1 MSQSQW
7 KQTFLGAVCLTL
19 AAAIWGGVYVVSK
32 VVLEVIPPF
41 TLLILRFCIAL
52 AVLGAFTVARKERV
66 AKKDYPLLMVI
77 AFVGVTI
84 SIAAQF
90 LGTKLSTAH
99 MGALITSASP
109 AFIAIFAVWLL
120 KERIHLKQAAGILL
134 ATIGVIIVIG
144 VPDQADAQSSLAG
157 NLILFVA
164 AISWGLYTVLS
175 KKATQRYSSLL
186 VTTYVA
192 LFGIIFTSPLMFW
205 ELSVTPV
212 SWQFGWD
219 IWIGVLYIGMIS
231 TAGAFYLW
239 NKGFELMPAG
249 SGAGFF
255 FVQPIVG
262 AFLGWLLLHEHLSV
276 GFFAGGAFIFLGVAL
291 STLRTRESA
300 KNKREPMEGRPLSHY
315 NEKQS

>member
-1 MSQSQW
+1 MSHSQW
-7 KQTFLGAVCLTL
+7 KQSLLGAICLTL

-32 VVLEVIPPF
+32 VVLDVIPPF
-41 TLLILRFCIAL
+41 TLLILRFGIAL
-52 AVLGAFTVARKERV
+52 IVLGAFALARRETVL
-66 AKKDYPLLMVI
+66 KKDYPLLMTI

-120 KERIHLKQAAGILL
+120 KEKIHFKQATGILL
-134 ATIGVIIVIG
+134 ATVGVIIVIG
-144 VPDQADAQSSLAG
+144 VPDQADAQSSLTG
-157 NLILFVA
+157 NLILLVA
-164 AISWGLYTVLS
+164 AVSWGLYTVLS

-192 LFGIIFTSPLMFW
+192 LFGLVFTSPVMVW

-212 SWQFGWD
+212 SWQFGWE
-219 IWIGVLYIGMIS
+219 IWAGVLYIGLIS

-239 NKGFELMPAG
+239 NKGFELMQAG

-262 AFLGWLLLHEHLSV
+262 AFLGWLLLHEHLGVSFFV
-276 GFFAGGAFIFLGVAL
+276 GAAFIFLGVAL
-291 STLRTRESA
+291 SNLHKRESSES
-300 KNKREPMEGRPLSHY
+300 N
-315 NEKQS
+315 

>member
-1 MSQSQW
+1 MNNQW
-7 KQTFLGAVCLTL
+7 KNQLFGAICLTL

-41 TLLILRFCIAL
+41 TLLILRFGIAL
-52 AVLGAFTVARKERV
+52 VVLGAFVVARKEYIP
-66 AKKDYPLLMVI
+66 KKEYPLLMAI

-120 KERIHLKQAAGILL
+120 KERIHWQQTAGILL
-134 ATIGVIIVIG
+134 ATLGVLIVIG
-144 VPDQADAQSSLAG
+144 VPSEADTETSMIG
-157 NLILFVA
+157 NVILLVA
-164 AISWGLYTVLS
+164 ALSWGLYTVLS
-175 KKATQRYSSLL
+175 KKATQRYSSLA
-186 VTTYVA
+186 VTTYAA
-192 LFGIIFTSPLMFW
+192 LFGLIFSSPLMLW

-212 SWQFGWD
+212 SWTWSWQTWM
-219 IWIGVLYIGMIS
+219 GVLYIGIIS

-239 NKGFELMPAG
+239 NKGFEMMHAG

-262 AFLGWLLLHEHLSV
+262 AFLGWLLLSEHLGV
-276 GFFAGGAFIFLGVAL
+276 GFFIGACFIFLGVML
-291 STLRTRESA
+291 SNLQQA
-300 KNKREPMEGRPLSHY
+300 KPKQ
-315 NEKQS
+315 EKHS

>member
-1 MSQSQW
+1 MSQAQW
-7 KQTFLGAVCLTL
+7 KQTLLGAICLAL

-52 AVLGAFTVARKERV
+52 VVLGAFTIARKEYAAR
-66 AKKDYPLLMVI
+66 KDYPLLMII

-120 KERIHLKQAAGILL
+120 KERIHFKQTVGILL

-144 VPDQADAQSSLAG
+144 MPDQADAQSSLSG

-164 AISWGLYTVLS
+164 AISWGLYTVLC

-192 LFGIIFTSPLMFW
+192 LFGIIFSSPLMIW
-205 ELSVTPV
+205 ELSVTSV
-212 SWQFGWD
+212 SWQFGWK
-219 IWIGVLYIGMIS
+219 IWAGVLYIGMIS

-262 AFLGWLLLHEHLSV
+262 AFLGWLLLHEHLGV
-276 GFFAGGAFIFLGVAL
+276 GFFVGGAFIFLGVAL
-291 STLRTRESA
+291 SNLRTRASA
-300 KNKREPMEGRPLSHY
+300 VLERDNAQEEPLFS
-315 NEKQS
+315 EKQG

>member
-1 MSQSQW
+1 MNSHW
-7 KQTFLGAVCLTL
+7 KKQLFGAICLTL

-41 TLLILRFCIAL
+41 TLLMLRFGIAL
-52 AVLGAFTVARKERV
+52 LVLGAFVVARKEYIP
-66 AKKDYPLLMVI
+66 KKEYPLLMAI

-120 KERIHLKQAAGILL
+120 KERIYWQQTAGILL
-134 ATIGVIIVIG
+134 ATLGVLIVIG
-144 VPDQADAQSSLAG
+144 VPSEADTATSMIG
-157 NLILFVA
+157 NIILLVA
-164 AISWGLYTVLS
+164 ALSWGLYTVLS
-175 KKATQRYSSLL
+175 KKATQRYSSLA
-186 VTTYVA
+186 VTTYA
-192 LFGIIFTSPLMFW
+192 AWFGLIFSSPLLFW
-205 ELSVTPV
+205 ELSVTDV
-212 SWQFGWD
+212 SWAWSWQTWL
-219 IWIGVLYIGMIS
+219 GVLYIGIIS

-239 NKGFELMPAG
+239 NKGFEMMHAG

-262 AFLGWLLLHEHLSV
+262 AFLGWLLLGEHLGV
-276 GFFAGGAFIFLGVAL
+276 GFFIGACFIFLGVML
-291 STLRTRESA
+291 SNLKQA
-300 KNKREPMEGRPLSHY
+300 KQ
-315 NEKQS
+315 KQKQPS

>member
-1 MSQSQW
+1 MNQTLW
-7 KQTFLGAVCLTL
+7 KQQLFGAICLTL

-32 VVLEVIPPF
+32 VVLDVIPPF
-41 TLLILRFCIAL
+41 TLLILRFAIAL
-52 AVLGAFTVARKERV
+52 VVLGVFVVARREYI
-66 AKKDYPLLMVI
+66 AKKDFPMIMLI

-120 KERIHLKQAAGILL
+120 KESVGWKQLAGILL
-134 ATIGVIIVIG
+134 ATVGVLIVIG
-144 VPDQADAQSSLAG
+144 VPDAADAESSLTG
-157 NLILFVA
+157 NLILLVA
-164 AISWGLYTVLS
+164 AVSWGLYTVLS
-175 KKATQRYSSLL
+175 KKATQTYSSLS

-192 LFGIIFTSPLMFW
+192 LFGLIFTSPLMVW
-205 ELSVTPV
+205 EMSVTPI
-212 SWQFGWD
+212 SWSFGWE
-219 IWIGVLYIGMIS
+219 IWAGVLYIGIIS

-239 NKGFELMPAG
+239 NKGFELMHAG

-262 AFLGWLLLHEHLSV
+262 AALGWLLLHEHLGWS
-276 GFFAGGAFIFLGVAL
+276 FFAGAVFIFLGVAL
-291 STLRTRESA
+291 SNLQQPKAAIQKHQT
-300 KNKREPMEGRPLSHY
+300 
-315 NEKQS
+315 

>member
-7 KQTFLGAVCLTL
+7 KQMFFGAVCLTL

-52 AVLGAFTVARKERV
+52 VVLGAFTVARKERV
-66 AKKDYPLLMVI
+66 SKKDYPLLMVI

-144 VPDQADAQSSLAG
+144 VPDQADTQSSLAG

-205 ELSVTPV
+205 ELSVTPM

-219 IWIGVLYIGMIS
+219 IWAGVLYIGMIS

-276 GFFAGGAFIFLGVAL
+276 SFFAGGAFIFLGVAL

-300 KNKREPMEGRPLSHY
+300 KNKRETTVEHPLPHY
-315 NEKQS
+315 NEKQG